1 MTAGGIGRIGI
12 CGCGRMGAGM
22 LRNLLAA
29 GIDVR
34 GFDIRPPSAF
44 GELPVTDDMAAF
56 MDGLDVLV
64 SVVRDRAQTDAALFD
79 AEALLAKGAPRFVV
93 ISSTLSPRD
102 LPEIAARLPGG
113 VTLVD
118 APMSGAQARA
128 EAGTLSF
135 MLGGPDE
142 ALDALAP
149 LWSAMGSHAH
159 RMGPLGAGMTAK
171 VLNNMMAAAAMASTR
186 LALDWA
192 AAAGLDRRAFLA
204 LAETSSGRNWFT
216 GDWDGIEFAAHG
228 FDPEN
233 SVGIL
238 AKDVRCALGAAP
250 EGADTSLPELLER
263 QIRALRPTALD

>member
-1 MTAGGIGRIGI
+1 MAHGIGTVGI

-22 LRNLLAA
+22 LRNLIGA
-29 GIDVR
+29 GIDAR
-34 GFDIRPPSAF
+34 GFDVRPPADF
-44 GELPVTDDMAAF
+44 PALPVTDDPASF
-56 MDGLDVLV
+56 MDGVDVLI

-79 AEALLAKGAPRFVV
+79 AQALLTRGAPRFAV
-93 ISSTLSPRD
+93 ISSTLSPKD
-102 LPEIAARLPGG
+102 VPELAARVPDGIALI
-113 VTLVD
+113 D

-135 MLGGPDE
+135 MLGGPDD
-142 ALDALAP
+142 ALDALDP
-149 LWSAMGSHAH
+149 LWAAMGSHAH
-159 RMGPLGAGMTAK
+159 RMGPSGAGMTAK

-186 LALDWA
+186 RALDWA

-216 GDWDGIEFAAHG
+216 GSWDDIEFAAHG
-228 FDPEN
+228 FEPEN

-250 EGADTSLPELLER
+250 EGADTALPELLER
-263 QIRALRPTALD
+263 EIRALRPTTLD

>member
-1 MTAGGIGRIGI
+1 MADVIGTVGI

-22 LRNLLAA
+22 LRNLLRA
-29 GIDVR
+29 GIDAR
-34 GFDIRPPSAF
+34 GFDVRPPGDF
-44 GELPVTDDMAAF
+44 PGLPVTGDADAF
-56 MDGLDVLV
+56 MDRLDVLI
-64 SVVRDRAQTDAALFD
+64 SVVRDRTQTDAALFD
-79 AEALLAKGAPRFVV
+79 VQALLSRGRPRFAV
-93 ISSTLSPRD
+93 ISSTLSPKD
-102 LPEIAARLPGG
+102 VPAIAARLPTGIA
-113 VTLVD
+113 LVD

-135 MLGGPDE
+135 MLGGPDG

-149 LWSAMGSHAH
+149 LWSAMGSHAY

-204 LAETSSGRNWFT
+204 LADTSSGRNWFT
-216 GDWDGIEFAAHG
+216 GAWDEIEFAAHG
-228 FDPEN
+228 HDPAN

-250 EGADTSLPELLER
+250 DGADTALPELLER
-263 QIRALRPTALD
+263 QLRALRPMNPD

>member
-1 MTAGGIGRIGI
+1 MTDGVGTVGI

-29 GIDVR
+29 GIDAR
-34 GFDIRPPSAF
+34 GFDIRPPSEFPA
-44 GELPVTDDMAAF
+44 LPVTDDPARF
-56 MDGLDVLV
+56 MDGLDVLI

-79 AEALLAKGAPRFVV
+79 AQALLAHGTPRVV
-93 ISSTLSPRD
+93 AISSTLSPRD
-102 LPEIAARLPGG
+102 LPRIADRIPDGI
-113 VTLVD
+113 TMID

-135 MLGGPDE
+135 MLGGPDD

-149 LWSAMGSHAH
+149 LWSAMGSHAY

-204 LAETSSGRNWFT
+204 LADTSSGRNWFT
-216 GDWDGIEFAAHG
+216 GAWDEIEFAAHG
-228 FDPEN
+228 HDPAN

-250 EGADTSLPELLER
+250 DGADTALPELLER
-263 QIRALRPTALD
+263 QLRALRPMNPD

>member
-1 MTAGGIGRIGI
+1 MADGIGAVGI

-22 LRNLLAA
+22 LRSLLAV
-29 GIDVR
+29 GIDAR
-34 GFDIRPPSAF
+34 GFDIRPP
-44 GELPVTDDMAAF
+44 GEFPGLPVTDDPTAF
-56 MDGLDVLV
+56 ADGLDVLV
-64 SVVRDRAQTDAALFD
+64 SVVRDREQTDAALFD
-79 AEALLAKGAPRFVV
+79 VQALLSSAAPRFVV
-93 ISSTLSPRD
+93 ISSTLSPKD
-102 LPEIAARLPGG
+102 VPQIAARLPHGSA
-113 VTLVD
+113 LID

-142 ALDALAP
+142 ALHALAP
-149 LWSAMGSHAH
+149 LWCAMGSHAH
-159 RMGPLGAGMTAK
+159 RMGPSGAGMTAK

-192 AAAGLDRRAFLA
+192 AHAGLDRRAFLA

-216 GDWDGIEFAAHG
+216 GGWDEIEFAAHG
-228 FDPEN
+228 HDPEN

-250 EGADTSLPELLER
+250 EGADTLLPELLER
-263 QIRALRPTALD
+263 EIRALKPTTVD

>member
-1 MTAGGIGRIGI
+1 MSDGIGKVGL

-22 LRNLLAA
+22 LRNLLDA
-29 GIDVR
+29 GIEAR
-34 GFDIRPPSAF
+34 GFDIRPPGDF
-44 GELPVTDDMAAF
+44 PDLPVTDDPAAF
-56 MDGLDVLV
+56 MDGLDVLI

-79 AEALLAKGAPRFVV
+79 AQALLLRGAPRFAVV
-93 ISSTLSPRD
+93 SSTLSPKD
-102 LPEIAARLPGG
+102 VPEIAGRVPDGT
-113 VTLVD
+113 TLID

-135 MLGGPDE
+135 MLGGPDD
-142 ALDALAP
+142 ALDSLAP
-149 LWSAMGSHAH
+149 LWAAMGSHAH
-159 RMGPLGAGMTAK
+159 RMGPSGAGMTAK

-186 LALDWA
+186 RALDWA

-216 GDWDGIEFAAHG
+216 GSWDDIEFAAHG
-228 FDPEN
+228 FEPEN

-250 EGADTSLPELLER
+250 EGADTALPELLER
-263 QIRALRPTALD
+263 EIRALRPTTLD